1 MRTRWGWA
9 WALLLG
15 LAACSPSLNWRTV
28 PVEQLATLLPCK
40 PDHAVRTV
48 DLGGAQQT
56 LSMWGC
62 EAGGALFAISH
73 LRVGSAA
80 SSQPLIAAWQQAALR
95 NISGSTAQTLPFQAP
110 ALAGQTPALGTMVR
124 TSGKRAD
131 GQTRQEFRRGGGEQ
145 PGDFGGRENGHA
157 STVANF
163 DALHSVHGI
172 IRCIAA
178 RNGELEQQ
186 VNHATKVDVGLRGKS
201 FLPVQ
206 PRLHFRR
213 GHVPDVLLECL
224 GEATQPGTQV
234 LQVAFGTAARGF
246 HGS

>member
-9 WALLLG
+9 WSLLLG

-28 PVEQLATLLPCK
+28 PVEQLAALLPCK

-73 LRVGSAA
+73 LHVGSAA
-80 SSQPLIAAWQQAALR
+80 SSQPMIAAWQQAALR

-131 GQTRQEFRRGGGEQ
+131 GQVVQAQWAWISQGADVYHLAVYA
-145 PGDFGGRENGHA
+145 P
-157 STVANF
+157 
-163 DALHSVHGI
+163 ALTPSMTETFFT
-172 IRCIAA
+172 
-178 RNGELEQQ
+178 ELRWQ
-186 VNHATKVDVGLRGKS
+186 
-201 FLPVQ
+201 
-206 PRLHFRR
+206 
-213 GHVPDVLLECL
+213 
-224 GEATQPGTQV
+224 
-234 LQVAFGTAARGF
+234 
-246 HGS
+246 